1 MKTAAIIGALL
12 LSSANAFAPAFT
24 RHVAIT
30 SERSMFGGSGGAGPL
45 DPEQRTL
52 MEQSAAA
59 MGMTVDEYALGM
71 RARQKFEAD
80 IAALKVS
87 GGSADV
93 TVEADVN
100 SPPQHLVVTISEA
113 GKAKGADALSAD
125 LVAAFKEVN
134 ESSKKGRA
142 KCQQDM
148 MMFISENM
156 KK

>member
-24 RHVAIT
+24 RHVVG
-30 SERSMFGGSGGAGPL
+30 SSKRSMFGGSGGAGAL
-45 DPEQRTL
+45 DPEQQKL
-52 MEQSAAA
+52 MEQGAAA

-71 RARQKFEAD
+71 KARQKFESE

-93 TVEADVN
+93 GVEVDAN
-100 SPPQHLVVTISEA
+100 SPPNHLVVTITEA
-113 GKAKGADALSAD
+113 GKAKGADALSTE
-125 LVAAFKEVN
+125 LVAAFKAVN
-134 ESSKKGRA
+134 ENSKKGRA

-148 MMFISENM
+148 MKFISENM
-156 KK
+156 K